1 MESLIINVNWTA
13 VVVGAVVA
21 YALGALWYSD
31 KMFGKEWRAGSGT
44 PAVTGRPVTHSM
56 LAQAAATF
64 LLAWV
69 IGVTETTNSLALAIL
84 VALTATALIKANG
97 LFAGKTTFAIFVE
110 SSYVLAMAAVMI
122 AAHAVF

>member
-1 MESLIINVNWTA
+1 MEPLIVNVNWIA

-31 KMFGKEWRAGSGT
+31 KMFGKQWREGSGT
-44 PAVTGRPVTHSM
+44 PVVANRPIAPSM
-56 LAQAAATF
+56 LAQAVATF

-84 VALTATALIKANG
+84 VALTASILIKANG

-110 SSYVLAMAAVMI
+110 SSYVLVMAAVMI
-122 AAHAVF
+122 AAHAVL